1 LSVPDT
7 EPRPETGNTD
17 KQLSTIQEQ
26 AEPTYGVDDPEVRN
40 TIKALKV
47 KQLT

>member
-1 LSVPDT
+1 V
-7 EPRPETGNTD
+7 TGNANAE
-17 KQLSTIQEQ
+17 LSTSQEQ

-47 KQLT
+47 N